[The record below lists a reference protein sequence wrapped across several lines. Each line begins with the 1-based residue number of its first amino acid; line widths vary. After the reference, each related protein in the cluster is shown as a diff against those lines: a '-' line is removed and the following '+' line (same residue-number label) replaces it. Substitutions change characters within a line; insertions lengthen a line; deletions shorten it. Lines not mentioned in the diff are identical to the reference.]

1 MAQPMLAAVS
11 RPGACLLG
19 GSGPSLPTPGYSPE
33 ATMICQRKASGLT
46 PAGQC
51 LYYGAATEDGLS
63 LSMLRVHSPWEV
75 SENGL

>member
-1 MAQPMLAAVS
+1 M
-11 RPGACLLG
+11 
-19 GSGPSLPTPGYSPE
+19 PTPRNSPA
-33 ATMICQRKASGLT
+33 ATMICQRKASALT